1 MLDEAEA
8 FLTPREKLA
17 AARRR
22 RVQVAR
28 LARVRGR
35 LESARGDPQ
44 RTEAAFQL
52 SLQQL
57 GRLPLP
63 FDPGLLEFAYGQIL
77 RRHGKRRAAAAR
89 LQAAA
94 DRFASLAA
102 RPYLERCERELI
114 ACGLAPAERRTF
126 DPTRLT
132 AQEIAVARLV
142 ADGLSNRQVAAE
154 LFVSVKTVQFHLTHI
169 YAKLGVSS
177 RAELAARLR
186 DDGTDAADQPAHG

>member
-1 MLDEAEA
+1 M
-8 FLTPREKLA
+8 
-17 AARRR
+17 
-22 RVQVAR
+22 AR

-35 LESARGDPQ
+35 LESARG
-44 RTEAAFQL
+44 RTKAAEAAFQHGL
-52 SLQQL
+52 DQL
-57 GRLPLP
+57 GQLPLP
-63 FDPGLLEFAYGQIL
+63 FERALIELAYGQTL
-77 RRHGKRRAAAAR
+77 RRNGKRRAAAAQ

-94 DRFASLAA
+94 DRFATLDA

-132 AQEIAVARLV
+132 AQELAVARLV

-154 LFVSVKTVQFHLTHI
+154 LFVSIKTVQFHLTHI
-169 YAKLGVSS
+169 YSKLGVSS

-186 DDGTDAADQPAHG
+186 DDGADGNGHAA